1 MNIVVTT
8 MFLLPLVLVTF
19 YLYLSGVFTNRR
31 AFQFIF
37 SILVAFFVLIIGIGG
52 FQLSYEAYDLRA
64 TTPVALSETLS
75 EP

>member
-8 MFLLPLVLVTF
+8 MLLLPLVLVTF
-19 YLYLSGVFTNRR
+19 YLYLSGVFTNWR

-37 SILVAFFVLIIGIGG
+37 SILMAFFVLIIGIGDI
-52 FQLSYEAYDLRA
+52 QLSYQAYDLQA
-64 TTPVALSETLS
+64 TTLVALSEILS